1 MSPSGPNVSGRMGDS
16 STVIRM
22 LAASA
27 ILVGLIAGPALAQT
41 EVSELQIRADNS
53 VVLRVNVS
61 GDMGPKTVVVSDDV
75 VGINCGP
82 EAYKWTPHEN
92 RQCWV
97 WVRKSKT
104 VLLSPRGMKGQF
116 GKDWSVAWTGCEV
129 LDGGRACRIVPEN
142 ETTVGAVFT
151 GEPM

>member
-1 MSPSGPNVSGRMGDS
+1 MKR
-16 STVIRM
+16 I
-22 LAASA
+22 LAAA
-27 ILVGLIAGPALAQT
+27 AVLTALVAAPALAQT
-41 EVSELQIRADNS
+41 EVSEVLIRGDNT
-53 VVLRVNVS
+53 VILRINVS
-61 GDMGPKTVVVSDDV
+61 GDLGPRSVVVSDDV

-82 EAYKWTPHEN
+82 DAYKYTPHEN

-104 VLLSPRGMKGQF
+104 ALLSAKGMKGQF

-142 ETTVGAVFT
+142 ETIVGAVFT
-151 GEPM
+151 GEPL